1 MRTRSWTC
9 RPSRL
14 EDAGEVDVAF
24 DVIGGEVLQRTAPL
38 VRAGGTLVTTIGPPK
53 VRPADGRAIFFV
65 VEPDRFR
72 LADLAERARS
82 GRLNPIIGAVRP
94 LAEVPSAF
102 APDRRVHGKTIIRVT
117 QDS

>member
-1 MRTRSWTC
+1 MDLEAD
-9 RPSRL
+9 RL

-38 VRAGGTLVTTIGPPK
+38 VRAGGTLVTIVGPPK

-72 LADLAERARS
+72 LADLAERVRS
-82 GRLNPIIGAVRP
+82 GRLNPIVGAVRT

-102 APDRRVHGKTIIRVT
+102 APDRRVPGKTIIRVA
-117 QDS
+117 QGW

>member
-1 MRTRSWTC
+1 VDLQAD
-9 RPSRL
+9 RL

-38 VRAGGTLVTTIGPPK
+38 VRAGGTLVTTIGPPQ

-72 LADLAERARS
+72 LADLAERARP
-82 GRLNPIIGAVRP
+82 GRLHPIIGGVRP
-94 LAEVPSAF
+94 LAEAPSAF
-102 APDRRVHGKTIIRVT
+102 APDHRVHGKTIIRVA